1 MSAKTKYG
9 LLGRNIAYSFSRRY
23 FAQKFADLGLDA
35 VYENYDIPDLQNIK
49 QIFETPGLK
58 GLNVTIPFKQEIIPH
73 LTRLSGAA
81 KKIGAVNT
89 ISFESYGPVGHN
101 TDYIGF
107 SESLAPHLKDNHQK
121 ALILGN
127 GGAAKAVAY
136 ALETLGIG
144 YDFVVRGGD
153 GIRYADLTPKTVN
166 NYPIVINTT
175 PLGTFPQ
182 TNECPDIPYE
192 GFTPHHIAFDLIY
205 NPLQTKFLQRAA
217 SCGAITLN
225 GYEMLVGQAEAAWS
239 IWQGGN

>member
-1 MSAKTKYG
+1 MSAKIKYG
-9 LLGRNIAYSFSRRY
+9 LLGRNIAYSFSRGY

-35 VYENYDIPDLQNIK
+35 VYENYDVPNLQNLR

-58 GLNVTIPFKQEIIPH
+58 GLNVTIPYKEAVIEH

-89 ISFESYGPVGHN
+89 ISFESDGPVGHN

-107 SESLAPHLKDNHQK
+107 SKSLAPHLKDIHKK
-121 ALILGN
+121 ALILGH

-144 YDFVVRGGD
+144 HEYVTRSGD
-153 GIRYADLTPKTVN
+153 GLRYADLTTQMIAERK
-166 NYPIVINTT
+166 IVINTT

-182 TNECPDIPYE
+182 TDACPEIPYE
-192 GFTPHHIAFDLIY
+192 GFSSHHIAFDLIY
-205 NPLQTKFLQRAA
+205 NPPQTEFLNRA
-217 SCGAITLN
+217 GARGATILN

-239 IWQGGN
+239 IWQGE

>member
-1 MSAKTKYG
+1 MSAKIKYG
-9 LLGRNIAYSFSRRY
+9 LLGRNIAYSFSRGY

-35 VYENYDIPDLQNIK
+35 VYENYDVPDLQNIN

-58 GLNVTIPFKQEIIPH
+58 GLNVTIPYKQEIIPH

-89 ISFESYGPVGHN
+89 ISFESDGPVGHN

-107 SESLAPHLKDNHQK
+107 IKSLTPHLKDIHQK

-136 ALETLGIG
+136 ALETLGIR
-144 YDFVVRGGD
+144 YDFAVRNGD
-153 GIRYADLTPKTVN
+153 GIRYADLTTQTIN
-166 NYPIVINTT
+166 EYPIVINTT

-182 TNECPDIPYE
+182 TGECPDIPYE

-205 NPLQTKFLQRAA
+205 NPPQTEFLRRAA
-217 SCGAITLN
+217 HHGANIRN
-225 GYEMLVGQAEAAWS
+225 GHEMLVEQAEAAWS